1 MQTLSPGKRTLV
13 QGVFALLTVAA
24 WHVWSIQHAGEQ
36 FAMPPPGQ
44 VGRAFLE
51 YLVSGE
57 LLRKAFL
64 TMEAVAVGLGI
75 GIGLALI
82 FTSLAL
88 FSRRMASVVELLT
101 TMLHPMPSVA
111 MLPLV
116 ILWIGIGFP
125 GVVALIVNSCL
136 WPMLLNSYMGFRA
149 VHRTYLEVGRNVGL
163 RGVRLIVSV
172 MVPSALPYLLAGLK
186 TAWARS
192 WQTVI
197 AAEMVFG
204 TVTGAEGLGWFIFEA
219 MEFVD
224 FARIIAGIVVIVIIG
239 LLMERVVFEWLER
252 QTILKWG
259 MSR

>member
-13 QGVFALLTVAA
+13 QGAFALLILAA
-24 WHVWSIQHAGEQ
+24 WHVWSIQHLGEQ
-36 FAMPPPGQ
+36 FAMPPPLE
-44 VGRAFLE
+44 VARAFFQ
-51 YLVSGE
+51 YVVSGE
-57 LLRKAFL
+57 LVRKAVL
-64 TMEAVAVGLGI
+64 TMEAIAVGLAI
-75 GIGLALI
+75 GIVLALI
-82 FTSLAL
+82 LTSLAL
-88 FSRRMASVVELLT
+88 LFRQVASVVELLT

-125 GVVALIVNSCL
+125 GVVALIINSCL
-136 WPMLLNSYMGFRA
+136 WPLLLNAYMGFRA

-172 MVPSALPYLLAGLK
+172 MVPSAFPYLMAGLK

-219 MEFVD
+219 LEFVD
-224 FARIIAGIVVIVIIG
+224 FARIIGGIVVIVIIG
-239 LLMERVVFEWLER
+239 LFMERVVFEWLER